1 MVAKRHV
8 RSSGTPCAAS
18 KGILPIVFL
27 WAVLALAGCGRAL
40 TPGTGDAGPRSAM
53 VVTSSRMVASPTG
66 GPTIPVPENLTDAM
80 TLWAVP
86 EREAEHP
93 IACSGTMTKRWL
105 PDGESSSVGRFV
117 GSQKLGQAR
126 SRMMQNRMR
135 EFMPLIQAVLEQLEL
150 PPELALLPAV
160 ESVFEPQAVSPAGA
174 AGLWQ
179 LMPATARRFGLRV
192 GEGTDERFDVRKST
206 AAAAAY
212 LRNLHGIF
220 GNWPLAL
227 AAYNCGES
235 ALSRAMK
242 LTGAKTLPDLI
253 QACRRHDDEPTLLS
267 RETLDYVPKFVAAVL
282 ALSRVEDAEAAV
294 LMHREFR
301 PMFADGAP
309 VILTAFEGRVRCDKD
324 SPTDNNF
331 PD

>member
-1 MVAKRHV
+1 MRIKRGFRGLFEVVDSHVLQHVA
-8 RSSGTPCAAS
+8 
-18 KGILPIVFL
+18 IEIVADHFH
-27 WAVLALAGCGRAL
+27 
-40 TPGTGDAGPRSAM
+40 DA
-53 VVTSSRMVASPTG
+53 
-66 GPTIPVPENLTDAM
+66 I
-80 TLWAVP
+80 
-86 EREAEHP
+86 AE
-93 IACSGTMTKRWL
+93 L
-105 PDGESSSVGRFV
+105 
-117 GSQKLGQAR
+117 L
-126 SRMMQNRMR
+126 
-135 EFMPLIQAVLEQLEL
+135 AVLEQFEL
-150 PPELALLPAV
+150 PPVLSLLPAV

-212 LRNLHGIF
+212 LRNLHGSF

-253 QACRRHDDEPTLLS
+253 QACRRRDDEPALLP
-267 RETLDYVPKFVAAVL
+267 RETLGYVPKFVAAVL
-282 ALSRVEDAEAAV
+282 ALARVEDTEAAA

-301 PMFADGAP
+301 PMFADGDP
-309 VILTAFEGRVRCDKD
+309 VILTAFEDRVRRDKD